1 MPFTVNLFASGPP
14 SLPPVTPYII
24 LYSRRTLDPT
34 YDLRFIVLHPTTG
47 GFSYGHSGQQNP
59 FRFTKGSASLI
70 HMRL

>member
-34 YDLRFIVLHPTTG
+34 YDLRFIVL
-47 GFSYGHSGQQNP
+47 
-59 FRFTKGSASLI
+59 KA
-70 HMRL
+70 